1 MGKSIPIKVLIS
13 KPGLD
18 GHDRGVKVVSLALRD
33 AGMEVIYT
41 GIHRT
46 VDEIVRAAL
55 QENVDVIG
63 LSMLSGSHLPITQ
76 RLMQKM
82 KAEGMTDVLVM
93 VGGNIPKKDIE
104 AMKAMG
110 VDGVFPTD
118 SPFENIISFIQN
130 NARKK

>member
-1 MGKSIPIKVLIS
+1 MSRNIPIKVLIA

-63 LSMLSGSHLPITQ
+63 MSMLSGAHLPMTQ
-76 RLMQKM
+76 RLIEKM
-82 KAEGMTDVLVM
+82 KGEGMTEVLVL

-104 AMKAMG
+104 VMKTMG
-110 VDGVFPTD
+110 VDGVFTTD
-118 SPFENIISFIQN
+118 SAFEDIVSFIRN
-130 NARKK
+130 HARKK

>member
-1 MGKSIPIKVLIS
+1 MKAIPIKVLIA

-46 VDEIVRAAL
+46 IDEIVQAAI

-63 LSMLSGSHLPITQ
+63 LSMLSGSHLPVTQ
-76 RLMQKM
+76 RLMERLKEE
-82 KAEGMTDVLVM
+82 KMTDVMVV
-93 VGGNIPKKDIE
+93 VGGNIPKKDM
-104 AMKAMG
+104 ARMKAMG
-110 VDGVFPTD
+110 VDGIFPTD
-118 SPFENIISFIQN
+118 SSFEEISSFIQN
-130 NARKK
+130 NARKKS